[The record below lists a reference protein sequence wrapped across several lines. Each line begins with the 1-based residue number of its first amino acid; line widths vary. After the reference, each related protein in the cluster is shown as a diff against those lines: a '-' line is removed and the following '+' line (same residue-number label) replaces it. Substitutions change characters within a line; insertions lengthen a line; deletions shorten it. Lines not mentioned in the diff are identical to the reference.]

1 MCNQNFD
8 FSINWL
14 HGIKDYAIDH
24 ALSPTVHDTAL
35 LLNIKQ
41 KENEFNATKQSP
53 TILSIDANLWLI
65 FWRCTILKS
74 KPKWLFDQEL
84 SEIES
89 LEIVT

>member
-41 KENEFNATKQSP
+41 NKRMNSMPPSKAQLFSP
-53 TILSIDANLWLI
+53 LMLI
-65 FWRCTILKS
+65 YG
-74 KPKWLFDQEL
+74 
-84 SEIES
+84 
-89 LEIVT
+89 